1 MSENRSTTEEP
12 EENWQPKNKKVA
24 IPEKLSQL
32 RAKLDQKAKQ
42 EPRFRFY
49 ALYDRIYRRD
59 TLDTAW
65 KMVKANRGA
74 PGVDGVTIHQIEEGP
89 GGSNQFVADLQEEL
103 HTKQNRPEAVL
114 RVFIPKPNG
123 KLRALGIPTVKD
135 RVVQMA
141 TLLILE
147 PIFEADFLECSYG
160 FRPGKNAHQALDQIK
175 QNLREGYV
183 MIYDADLE
191 SYFET
196 IPHDKLIKAIEMR
209 VSDRSVLKLIRQ
221 WLKTPVVERHPW
233 GGQTTSGKQ
242 DKGTPQGGV
251 ISPLL
256 SNIYLHW
263 FDKAFHFQD
272 GPAK

>member
-1 MSENRSTTEEP
+1 
-12 EENWQPKNKKVA
+12 
-24 IPEKLSQL
+24 
-32 RAKLDQKAKQ
+32 
-42 EPRFRFY
+42 
-49 ALYDRIYRRD
+49 
-59 TLDTAW
+59 
-65 KMVKANRGA
+65 MVKANRGA
-74 PGVDGVTIHQIEEGP
+74 PGVDGITIQQIEEGL
-89 GGSNQFVADLQEEL
+89 GGSNQFVTDLQEEL
-103 HTKQNRPEAVL
+103 QAKQYRPEAVL
-114 RVFIPKPNG
+114 RVFIPKANG

-160 FRPGKNAHQALDQIK
+160 FRPSKNAHQALDQIK

-191 SYFET
+191 SYFDT

-209 VSDRSVLKLIRQ
+209 VSDRSVLKMIRQ
-221 WLKTPVVERHPW
+221 WLKASVVERHPG

-242 DKGTPQGGV
+242 DKGTPQGGE

-256 SNIYLHW
+256 SNI
-263 FDKAFHFQD
+263 
-272 GPAK
+272 